1 MHDAAKVGL
10 DHMPAVEPTIASLIV
25 SPDEA
30 LRSEARCPRPQCRVT
45 DDLLTKAYD
54 AAARMGRIGNSLSHL
69 MLALSASL
77 QQEALSASS
86 TSLSDASLQAFALMS
101 RELGRLMS
109 TLGGWHSHTYQRHV
123 GGLSVLSQWSRG
135 SCLVQLPYR
144 CSNGLSK
151 LAAPE
156 PPEAGVQGTEGLGP
170 AVGYFSQQQL
180 NYWVAQ
186 ASDPWVVSTL
196 TQGYKLQFRRRPPAF
211 SRVKMTT
218 ISDPAKEIALNQELS
233 VLLAKGAIEPVDPIS
248 KPGGFYSTY
257 FLVRKK
263 GGGLRP
269 ILDLRGLN
277 KFLKILPFHMLSTA
291 DVLRT
296 VARGE
301 WFTSVD
307 LKDAY
312 FHVPIVPH
320 HRQFLR
326 FAFRGR
332 HFQFRVLP
340 FGLSLSPRVFTSCV
354 AAALSPL
361 QSQGMKIL
369 PYLDDWLICAPS
381 RLQSTQDTA
390 LLLSHVARLG
400 LRVNM
405 EKICLN
411 PSQSLTFIGVAL
423 DTVTMRACPSAQ
435 RLDDIL
441 QLLPLFKR
449 GRSLAYILFLRLLG
463 KLTAAST
470 VVPLGLL
477 SLRPLERWLNGLHLD
492 PKLHRHRKI
501 RRDRYDGCQPLGMP
515 ASRDASLSGWGA
527 VWQNRTWSA
536 QDCTEHIN
544 VLELRAVHLALR
556 HFLPYLRGRH
566 VLVRSDNTTTVYHI
580 NHQGGIKSARL
591 LEVSQTLLTWAAPC
605 LASLRSMYL
614 PGEQNQVADF
624 PSRHKPPPG
633 EWRLHPEVVASI
645 WGLFGRAEV
654 DLFASK
660 MSTHCPLWFS
670 LMEKT
675 SPLGQDAL
683 AHSWPGCLLYA
694 YPPLPLILPTLLRVL
709 HQGHR
714 LLLVAPFW
722 PARTWFSLLHRL
734 CCGTPWRLPNR
745 KDLLSQLEGRMWHP
759 DPCRLQLWVWPLE
772 GPTHC

>member
-1 MHDAAKVGL
+1 V
-10 DHMPAVEPTIASLIV
+10 
-25 SPDEA
+25 
-30 LRSEARCPRPQCRVT
+30 R
-45 DDLLTKAYD
+45 
-54 AAARMGRIGNSLSHL
+54 
-69 MLALSASL
+69 
-77 QQEALSASS
+77 
-86 TSLSDASLQAFALMS
+86 
-101 RELGRLMS
+101 
-109 TLGGWHSHTYQRHV
+109 
-123 GGLSVLSQWSRG
+123 SQWNRG
-135 SCLVQLPYR
+135 SCLVQRPYS

-151 LAAPE
+151 LVRPGNSSQLFAETCPPPVGLEAPPLPPE
-156 PPEAGVQGTEGLGP
+156 ADPIHRLTPVPALGLSIPRGGRPATVLLTRPQGSRGIRCLTVAPPGPPEAGGQGTEGLGP

-196 TQGYKLQFRRRPPAF
+196 TQGYKLQFRCRPPVF

-218 ISDPAKEIALNQELS
+218 INDPAKEVALNQELS
-233 VLLAKGAIEPVDPIS
+233 VLLAKGAIEPVDPILE
-248 KPGGFYSTY
+248 PGGFYSTY
-257 FLVRKK
+257 FLIRKK

-269 ILDLRGLN
+269 ILDLRELN

-301 WFTSVD
+301 WFTSID

-340 FGLSLSPRVFTSCV
+340 FGLSLSPRVFTRCV

-405 EKICLN
+405 EKSCLN

-423 DTVTMRACPSAQ
+423 DSVTMRACPSAQ

-441 QLLPLFKR
+441 QLLPLFKG
-449 GRSLAYILFLRLLG
+449 GRSLSYILFLRLLG
-463 KLTAAST
+463 KLAAAST

-477 SLRPLERWLNGLHLD
+477 SLRPLQRWLNGLHLD
-492 PKLHRHRKI
+492 PKWHRHRKI
-501 RRDRYDGCQPLGMP
+501 RVSQQCLSTLSPWRRRSYM
-515 ASRDASLSGWGA
+515 SRGVAMGSVPFRRETVTTDASLSGWGA
-527 VWQNRTWSA
+527 VWQNRTARGLWSA
-536 QDCTEHIN
+536 LDCTDHIN

-556 HFLPYLRGRH
+556 HFLPYLKGRH

-580 NHQGGIKSARL
+580 NHQGGTKSARL
-591 LEVSQTLLTWAAPC
+591 LEVSQALLTWAAPC

-614 PGEQNQVADF
+614 PGERNQVADF
-624 PSRHKPPPG
+624 LSRHKPPPG
-633 EWRLHPEVVASI
+633 EWRLHPEVVANI

-654 DLFASK
+654 DLFASRT
-660 MSTHCPLWFS
+660 STHCLLWFS

-745 KDLLSQLEGRMWHP
+745 GDLLSQLEGRIWHP
-759 DPCRLQLWVWPLE
+759 DPGRLQLWVWPLE